1 MSLSVIIPVYNGATY
16 LKETLAS
23 VFAQTLLADEV
34 IAVDDGS
41 TDSSPDILRCFE
53 GRISV
58 VRQENQGVAAA
69 RNTGLA
75 RASGD
80 LIAFLDQDDLW
91 PADRN
96 RSLVDALR
104 ADSAAEVAAG
114 LVEFRYERSTPPP
127 PQSNLTTMCREHLLG
142 SLCIR
147 ADVFRKLGPLNTKV
161 DYADDTEF
169 WFRRVEAK
177 TPTAYLN
184 EVTLIYRMHDTNTSL
199 DPARSNALLLSVL
212 HERLK
217 RRRNTNENKLHR
229 PGV

>member
-1 MSLSVIIPVYNGATY
+1 M
-16 LKETLAS
+16 
-23 VFAQTLLADEV
+23 
-34 IAVDDGS
+34 
-41 TDSSPDILRCFE
+41 
-53 GRISV
+53 
-58 VRQENQGVAAA
+58 
-69 RNTGLA
+69 A

-104 ADSAAEVAAG
+104 ADPAAEVAAG
-114 LVEFRYERSTPPP
+114 LVEVRYERSTPPH
-127 PQSNLTTMCREHLLG
+127 PQSNLTTIHREYLLG

-147 ADVFRKLGPLNTKV
+147 ADVFRKLGVLNTNV

-169 WFRRVEAK
+169 WFRRAEAK
-177 TPTAYLN
+177 IPTVYLN
-184 EVTLIYRMHDTNTSL
+184 EVTLIYRVHDTNTSL
-199 DPARSNALLLSVL
+199 DTSRSNSLLLSVL

-217 RRRNTNENKLHR
+217 RLRNTNENKLHH